1 MMTMKRYLA
10 FSKTRI
16 RLELFYK
23 FNFLSSLFAALVIFF
38 VEYFLWNAIYS
49 GSGED
54 ELANLTFYSVFSYI
68 LFGHILRKLLGDGVD
83 ERIGESFRDGS
94 IVMDKVKPVLLPF
107 RYLFDDLGR
116 GLLQAAVISI
126 PLVAV
131 FMFKDGDAVSLNQVL
146 LFTVMA
152 ILAYLIFFI
161 LNFIL
166 GLTSFWTGSI
176 IGIYMLKMACMSILS
191 GLYIPLEFYPE
202 WLLKLCY
209 VFPFRAIYYLPVSAM
224 MKSYSLTE
232 GLWLILQQSAWVI
245 FLLFLCMLLQQAAFK
260 RLTVQGG

>member
-1 MMTMKRYLA
+1 MMKYLA

-23 FNFLSSLFAALVIFF
+23 FNFLSSFFAALVIFF

-49 GSGED
+49 GSGKD
-54 ELANLTFYSVFSYI
+54 ELAHLTFFSVFSYI
-68 LFGHILRKLLGDGVD
+68 LFGNILRKLLGDGVD
-83 ERIGESFRDGS
+83 ERIGESYRDGS
-94 IVMDKVKPVLLPF
+94 IVLDKIKPVLLPF

-126 PLVAV
+126 PLVSV
-131 FMFKDGDAVSLNQVL
+131 FLFKAGDVISFQQVM
-146 LFTVMA
+146 LFIVMA
-152 ILAYLIFFI
+152 GFAYLIFFI

-166 GLTSFWTGSI
+166 GLVSFWTGSI

-202 WLLKLCY
+202 WLLKLTY

-224 MKSYSLTE
+224 MKSYSLEE
-232 GLWLILQQSAWVI
+232 GLLLILQQLAWVTV
-245 FLLFLCMLLQQAAFK
+245 LLVLCISLQRAAFK
-260 RLTVQGG
+260 KLTVQGG